1 MNLFKQTEGS
11 EYFFEK
17 FGMPFASMPVS
28 AETLAKY
35 RGKLPDR
42 LLEYWQEFG
51 FCGFKDGIFWLTNPE
66 DYEDILAEWLPEEEL
81 KKKKHYVIARSGF
94 GELFVWNSDLGTQY
108 ELDPIRGW
116 IFKRDTDFSDWIRD
130 GRADEVIDIFISINK
145 YEELDTQDNDGNPLF
160 QRCVELWGP
169 LAENE
174 MFTFAPYPFI
184 SSSMTLDAIRKAD
197 LFINF
202 DIVRQMIE
210 PEILTTRDLLR
221 KGWGI

>member
-1 MNLFKQTEGS
+1 MNIFKQTEGS
-11 EYFFEK
+11 EYVFEK
-17 FGMPFASMPVS
+17 FGMPFASTPVS

-66 DYEDILAEWLPEEEL
+66 DYEDILTEWLPEDEL

-94 GELFVWNSDLGTQY
+94 GDLFVWNSELGY
-108 ELDPIRGW
+108 EYEISSLWRW
-116 IFKRDTDFSDWIRD
+116 ILKIDIHFSDWIRD
-130 GRADEVIDIFISINK
+130 GRADEVIDIFIGSNR

-184 SSSMTLDAIRKAD
+184 NNSMTLDAIRKAD

-202 DIVRQMIE
+202 DIIRQMKE